1 MNGRIIL
8 GNEAGCATKG
18 RLRFFNRERGWG
30 LIRPDGRSAHRRAV
44 CVRGD
49 GILPLSHR
57 EVSEEVR

>member
-1 MNGRIIL
+1 MNGRMIL
-8 GNEAGCATKG
+8 GNESGRAM

-30 LIRPDGRSAHRRAV
+30 LIRPDCRSTHRRAV

-57 EVSEEVR
+57 KVPEEVR